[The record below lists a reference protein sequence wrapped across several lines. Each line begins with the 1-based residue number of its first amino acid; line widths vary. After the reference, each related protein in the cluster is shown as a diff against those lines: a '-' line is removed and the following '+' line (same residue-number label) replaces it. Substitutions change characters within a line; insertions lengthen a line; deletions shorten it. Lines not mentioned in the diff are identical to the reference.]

1 MRTTLILLLMVA
13 IIAPL
18 TVNAEEQVAHNITV
32 YVKGIVW
39 GGTCVNVGGEYF
51 CLDKYNCNC
60 DDLLTS
66 GKLETIAF
74 RVVVEKIDDKSYLR
88 IIDGSIIPD
97 TK

>member
-1 MRTTLILLLMVA
+1 MRTALILLLVVVL
-13 IIAPL
+13 ITPF

-66 GKLETIAF
+66 GKWETVAF
-74 RVVVEKIDDKSYLR
+74 RVVVEKFGDKSYLR
-88 IIDGSIIPD
+88 IIDGSVVPN